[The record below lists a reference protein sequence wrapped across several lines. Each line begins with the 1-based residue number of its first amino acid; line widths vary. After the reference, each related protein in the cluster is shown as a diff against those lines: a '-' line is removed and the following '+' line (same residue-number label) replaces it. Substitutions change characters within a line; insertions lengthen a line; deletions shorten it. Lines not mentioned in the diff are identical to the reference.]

1 MKRLFVLFGLTFVVM
16 AGAST
21 ESRAQWVLYDDF
33 NTSRISRDKWF
44 GTETST
50 GNMEVIRKIQGGVL
64 HLFNRTYGDIVS
76 DIGSQQ
82 GTLRIDFTNPDAIK
96 GFRARV
102 RIMDYEAE
110 DCATNQTATSTRL
123 RLHGHFFNT
132 VSPQG
137 NPTNDVV
144 AYIGVRSQSD
154 WSDPPDTLRVVSSI
168 WRCLNQVCA
177 VDNVDLDIIDYR
189 EIGTVQ
195 VGVWTTLGI
204 EWDPTKHRFVFKLGA
219 KSIPVSYAQY
229 LQDHDLEDKELP
241 GYKTK
246 SIQTT
251 EVCPNCS
258 TPPRSTGSMDA
269 YFDNIYVK

>member
-1 MKRLFVLFGLTFVVM
+1 M
-16 AGAST
+16 
-21 ESRAQWVLYDDF
+21 
-33 NTSRISRDKWF
+33 
-44 GTETST
+44 
-50 GNMEVIRKIQGGVL
+50 
-64 HLFNRTYGDIVS
+64 FNRTYGDIVS

-258 TPPRSTGSMDA
+258 TPPRSIGSMDA

>member
-1 MKRLFVLFGLTFVVM
+1 MNRPLVLLALTFVVVV
-16 AGAST
+16 AASS

-33 NTSRISRDKWF
+33 STSRISRDKWV
-44 GTETST
+44 GTQTASD
-50 GNMEVIRKIQGGVL
+50 NMEIIRNVERGVL
-64 HLFNRTYGDIVS
+64 HLFNRTYGG
-76 DIGSQQ
+76 IGSDNGFKQ
-82 GTLRIDFTNPDAIK
+82 GTLRIEFPDPDMIK

-102 RIMDYEAE
+102 RIMDYETE
-110 DCATNQTATSTRL
+110 GCATSQTATSTRL

-154 WSDPPDTLRVVSSI
+154 SDDPPNTLRVVTSI
-168 WRCLNQVCA
+168 WRCLNAACSA
-177 VDNVDLDIIDYR
+177 DNVDLDIIDYR

-204 EWDPTKHRFVFKLGA
+204 EWNPAKHRFVFRLGN
-219 KSIPVSYAQY
+219 SNIPVSYAGY
-229 LQDHDLEDKELP
+229 LQEHGLEDEELP
-241 GYKTK
+241 GYKSK
-246 SIQTT
+246 SIQAT

-258 TPPRSTGSMDA
+258 TPPRSTGSLDA
-269 YFDNIYVK
+269 YLDNIYVK

>member
-1 MKRLFVLFGLTFVVM
+1 
-16 AGAST
+16 
-21 ESRAQWVLYDDF
+21 
-33 NTSRISRDKWF
+33 
-44 GTETST
+44 
-50 GNMEVIRKIQGGVL
+50 
-64 HLFNRTYGDIVS
+64 LFNRTYGG
-76 DIGSQQ
+76 IGSDTGSKQ
-82 GTLRIDFTNPDAIK
+82 GTLRMDFTNPDAIK

-102 RIMDYEAE
+102 RIVDYEAE
-110 DCATNQTATSTRL
+110 GCATNQTATSTRV

-137 NPTNDVV
+137 NATNDVV

-154 WSDPPDTLRVVSSI
+154 WSNPPDTLRVVTSI
-168 WRCLNQVCA
+168 FRCLNAACS
-177 VDNVDLDIIDYR
+177 VDNTDLDIIDYR

-246 SIQTT
+246 NIQTT